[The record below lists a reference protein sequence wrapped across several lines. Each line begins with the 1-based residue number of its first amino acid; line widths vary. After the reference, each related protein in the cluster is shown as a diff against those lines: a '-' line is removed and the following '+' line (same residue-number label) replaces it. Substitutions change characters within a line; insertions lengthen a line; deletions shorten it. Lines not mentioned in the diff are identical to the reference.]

1 MSSQGGEFQQITEET
16 QKIIEQIQNQL
27 DSQAACQP
35 DGQPLQVAYQIIHD
49 DDNQQVLEIQYH
61 QVMEVDDSSAPTSG
75 QLPQRQEG
83 QLEQNEGTQIK
94 DGQHILHVAMD
105 PNHPNDSNLSTEPS
119 QSQVQ
124 FIADYKQSPNG
135 HYNQLNASTSFLI
148 FYYIQLITF

>member
-16 QKIIEQIQNQL
+16 QRIIEQIQNQL
-27 DSQAACQP
+27 DSQAAGQP

-49 DDNQQVLEIQYH
+49 DDNQQVLEYH
-61 QVMEVDDSSAPTSG
+61 QVMEVDDSSVPTSG

-105 PNHPNDSNLSTEPS
+105 PNHPNESSLSTEPS

-124 FIADYKQSPNG
+124 FIADFKQSPNG
-135 HYNQLNASTSFLI
+135 HYNQLNASTSFFILD
-148 FYYIQLITF
+148 YAQLITF